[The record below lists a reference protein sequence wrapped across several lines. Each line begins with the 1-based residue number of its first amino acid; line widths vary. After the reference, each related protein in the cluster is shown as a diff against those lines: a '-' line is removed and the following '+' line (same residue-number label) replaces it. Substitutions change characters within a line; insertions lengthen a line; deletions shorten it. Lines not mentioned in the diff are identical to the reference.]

1 MIRGDKKDSDLLRHY
16 CEALI
21 DNIEATGQ
29 AFTSANLTKRTYL
42 NLLRRI
48 QHSLLGVAVQLER
61 WPEIVE
67 LKLPIS
73 LIFRTA
79 LTDAL
84 TGLYLATFHEDAV
97 AFQNELL
104 VLDADYIKFVKTI
117 IENTE
122 LEMPGASAAD
132 IEQELQTRWADFHQK
147 AAHLLRAPGSYEVKN
162 AQTLR
167 ATSNTTLFHVP
178 ANINRRLG
186 EKEMFEQIK
195 AHPDTRHLAYFYLVQ
210 RQLSQQHH
218 YAPANSDFIRLPPAY
233 DCALWFKSLAS
244 ISEIAGAL
252 ANLSEAPAAVL
263 QEFRRSQ
270 ASLLDLL
277 ADRAE

>member
-21 DNIEATGQ
+21 DNIEATGR
-29 AFTSANLTKRTYL
+29 AFTNANLTKRTYL

-48 QHSLLGVAVQLER
+48 QHSLLGVTVQLER
-61 WPEIVE
+61 WPEMVE

-84 TGLYLATFHEDAV
+84 TGLYLATFHEDPV
-97 AFQNELL
+97 ALQNELL
-104 VLDADYIKFVKTI
+104 VLDADYLKFVKTI
-117 IENTE
+117 IENTD
-122 LEMPGASAAD
+122 LEMPGASADD
-132 IEQELQTRWADFHQK
+132 IAQELQTRWADFHQK
-147 AAHLLRAPGSYEVKN
+147 AAHLLRGPGSSEVKN
-162 AQTLR
+162 PQTLR
-167 ATSNTTLFHVP
+167 ATSNPALFCVP
-178 ANINRRLG
+178 ANSSRRLG

-218 YAPANSDFIRLPPAY
+218 YAPANSDFIQLPPAY

-252 ANLSEAPAAVL
+252 ASLSEAPDPVL
-263 QEFRRSQ
+263 QAFRRSQ
-270 ASLLDLL
+270 AALLDLL

>member
-1 MIRGDKKDSDLLRHY
+1 MIRGDKKDSDILRRY
-16 CEALI
+16 CGALI

-29 AFTSANLTKRTYL
+29 AFESADLTQRTYL

-48 QHSLLGVAVQLER
+48 QYSLLGVAVQLER
-61 WPEIVE
+61 WPAIVE

-84 TGLYLATFHEDAV
+84 TGLYLATFHADPV

-104 VLDADYIKFVKTI
+104 VLDADYVKFVKTI
-117 IENTE
+117 IENTD
-122 LEMPGASAAD
+122 LEMPGSSATDVA
-132 IEQELQTRWADFHQK
+132 QETQARWANLQQK
-147 AAHLLRAPGSYEVKN
+147 AAHLLREAGSNDLKS

-167 ATSNTTLFHVP
+167 ATSDPALFQVP
-178 ANINRRLG
+178 GNFARRLG

-195 AHPDTRHLAYFYLVQ
+195 AHPDTQHLAYFYLVQ

-218 YAPANSDFIRLPPAY
+218 YAPANSDFIELPPAY
-233 DCALWFKSLAS
+233 DCAYWFKSLAS

-252 ANLSEAPAAVL
+252 AGLLGAPAPVL
-263 QEFRRSQ
+263 SSFRSSQ
-270 ASLLDLL
+270 AALLDLL

>member
-1 MIRGDKKDSDLLRHY
+1 MTT
-16 CEALI
+16 
-21 DNIEATGQ
+21 TGR
-29 AFTSANLTKRTYL
+29 AFDSANLTQRTYL

-48 QHSLLGVAVQLER
+48 QYSLLGVAVQLER
-61 WPEIVE
+61 WPEVIE

-84 TGLYLATFHEDAV
+84 TGLYLATFHENPV

-104 VLDADYIKFVKTI
+104 VLDADYVKFIKTI
-117 IENTE
+117 IENTD
-122 LEMPGASAAD
+122 LAMPGASAAD
-132 IEQELQTRWADFHQK
+132 IAQEMQTSWADLHEK
-147 AAHLLRAPGSYEVKN
+147 AAHLLRGTGSNEVKN
-162 AQTLR
+162 SQTLR
-167 ATSNTTLFHVP
+167 STSDPTLFQVSG
-178 ANINRRLG
+178 NIARRLG

-210 RQLSQQHH
+210 RHLSQQHH
-218 YAPANSDFIRLPPAY
+218 YAPANSDFIQLPPAY
-233 DCALWFKSLAS
+233 DCAYWFKSLAS

-252 ANLSEAPAAVL
+252 AGLLEAPESVL
-263 QEFRRSQ
+263 QSFRSSQ
-270 ASLLDLL
+270 AALLDLL